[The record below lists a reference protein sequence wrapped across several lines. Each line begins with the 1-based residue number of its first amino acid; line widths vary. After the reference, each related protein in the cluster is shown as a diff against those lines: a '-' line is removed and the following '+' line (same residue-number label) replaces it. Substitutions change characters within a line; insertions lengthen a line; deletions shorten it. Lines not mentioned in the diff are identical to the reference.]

1 MPLVPG
7 TGDSQRK
14 TKPTAPIITSQ
25 SDSGSGRSFDNGAA
39 YLTFNAPDYT
49 GKLPITEYVITA
61 AETGSSNTVT
71 STISSSL
78 STFVIEGLKSG
89 KQYKFK
95 IKARNL
101 VYDSDDSTE
110 AGPVD
115 ATTVPG
121 TPTSLSGN
129 DLKNG
134 GGLTLSWVA
143 PPNAGSAVTSY
154 TITPSYG
161 AVVSTGNNSTTYNF
175 SGLEVNRGYTFTVQ
189 AVNANG
195 PGLTSTPSPTLTPT
209 LYVAPTPTPTPT
221 PPGGGGGGGGGGGS
235 SVTCGACQDVSGTV
249 TAPTCNGED
258 SYTGYYQKR
267 AQVCSDGT
275 QIACSPGGLISFGS
289 VIQYCNASCGCV
301 RTVGGGPV
309 CARPDLVGTVCGT
322 YSAGCGY
329 TGTYNCDGA
338 CVGIVCGGCC
348 QCTNSCAGN
357 CAGPCSGSWVNNNG
371 VCSCVGGA
379 TVVATVG
386 GGGGATVGGGGG
398 VTVGGGEGT
407 PTSPSTPTCGQA
419 CQCRAAG
426 GIWRV
431 IGCI

>member
-14 TKPTAPIITSQ
+14 TKPTAPLITSQ

-39 YLTFNAPDYT
+39 YLTFTAPNYT

-61 AETGSSNTVT
+61 AATDASNTIS

-110 AGPVD
+110 TGPVD

-121 TPTSLSGN
+121 IPTSLSGD

-143 PPNAGSAVTSY
+143 PPNAGSAITSY
-154 TITPSYG
+154 TITPSFG
-161 AVVSTGNNSTTYNF
+161 TVVSTGNNSTSYTF

-195 PGLTSTPSPTLTPT
+195 PGLTSTPSPTIIPT
-209 LYVAPTPTPTPT
+209 LYVAPTPTPTP
-221 PPGGGGGGGGGGGS
+221 PSVGGGQVSVGGG
-235 SVTCGACQDVSGTV
+235 VICGACQVVSGNVQETV
-249 TAPTCNGED
+249 CISNLQ
-258 SYTGYYQKR
+258 YTIYYEAR
-267 AQVCSDGT
+267 AQVCSDGS
-275 QIACSPGGLISFGS
+275 QVACSRGAEITRSGGTPG
-289 VIQYCNASCGCV
+289 VAGCAAV
-301 RTVGGGPV
+301 TVGGGG
-309 CARPDLVGTVCGT
+309 CSALFGQSCGT

-329 TGTYNCDGA
+329 IGTYNCEG
-338 CVGIVCGGCC
+338 VCTGMVCSGCC
-348 QCTNSCAGN
+348 QCTNTCTGN
-357 CAGPCSGSWVNNNG
+357 TVGTTTVGTTTVGTTTVGTTTVGTTTVQAT
-371 VCSCVGGA
+371 VGGA
-379 TVVATVG
+379 T
-386 GGGGATVGGGGG
+386 
-398 VTVGGGEGT
+398 GT
-407 PTSPSTPTCGQA
+407 PSVGPTPGCGVA

>member
-14 TKPTAPIITSQ
+14 TKPTAPLITSQ
-25 SDSGSGRSFDNGAA
+25 SDSGSGRGFDNGAA
-39 YLTFNAPDYT
+39 YLTFSAPDYT

-101 VYDSDDSTE
+101 VYDSDDSIE

-161 AVVSTGNNSTTYNF
+161 AVVSTGNNSTTYTF

-189 AVNANG
+189 AFNANG
-195 PGLTSTPSPTLTPT
+195 PGLTSTPSPTLIPT
-209 LYVAPTPTPTPT
+209 LYVAPTPTPTPPSVGT
-221 PPGGGGGGGGGGGS
+221 TVGTTVGVTVGS
-235 SVTCGACQDVSGTV
+235 SVTCGPCQDVSGYV
-249 TAPTCNGED
+249 YQPTCQGED
-258 SYTGYYQKR
+258 SCSCGYQKR

-275 QIACSPGGLISFGS
+275 QIACSVGAVNYSTCTGCAS
-289 VIQYCNASCGCV
+289 NTSCGGV
-301 RTVGGGPV
+301 TVGVTVGGGTV
-309 CARPDLVGTVCGT
+309 CSPLSGTVCGT

-329 TGTYNCDGA
+329 TGTYNCAGT
-338 CVGIVCGGCC
+338 CTGLVCGGCC
-348 QCTNSCAGN
+348 QCTNSCTGN
-357 CAGPCSGSWVNNNG
+357 TVGTTTVGTTTVGTTTVGTTTVGTTTVGATT
-371 VCSCVGGA
+371 VGGA
-379 TVVATVG
+379 
-386 GGGGATVGGGGG
+386 
-398 VTVGGGEGT
+398 EGT